1 MSLWEAKNLSSLLI
15 TPSQTLYSTYLF
27 FGRERE
33 GGCLC
38 VRARVCKNHPGI
50 KGSIAEAKDKSR
62 FILDNQAEE
71 FYCELSSEL
80 PGR

>member
-1 MSLWEAKNLSSLLI
+1 M
-15 TPSQTLYSTYLF
+15 
-27 FGRERE
+27 
-33 GGCLC
+33 C